1 MPRERDYLGSAN
13 PSYALAVL
21 EYFENLGE
29 DPGHVFGAE
38 RVRNLREGQDQDRLS
53 VTQWQSMLQ
62 QACRHLNDPAF
73 PLKLARTIKS
83 RHLGMLG
90 FLLMSC
96 DTLGSAA
103 LTLQRYEQLLDSVN
117 EAEFN
122 VDGAR
127 ATLTWRPL
135 IDNPPD
141 EFAMLSMALWVHHAR
156 SLTERPD
163 LVCDICFTCAQPTS
177 PQVLDCFQATFG
189 GVVEFGKGVNQMS
202 IPLDYLSLPLAQ
214 RDKHVHASL
223 CQQAEADLVA
233 LLGQDHG
240 FMAHLEMVV
249 AERLPRG
256 EVTLQHVATALD
268 VAPRTLQTRL
278 EQHGETF
285 RVVLDRVR
293 YRQAER
299 HLRHPGVTLADV
311 AALLGFSNQSAFQHA
326 FKRWAGVS
334 PGDYRRRL
342 T

>member
-1 MPRERDYLGSAN
+1 MPRARDHLGSAN

-21 EYFENLGE
+21 EYFEHLGE
-29 DPGHVFGAE
+29 DPGAVFGHE
-38 RVRNLREGQDQDRLS
+38 RVRELREGQAQDRLS
-53 VTQWQSMLQ
+53 ITQWQSMLQ
-62 QACRHLNDPAF
+62 RACRHLADPAF
-73 PLKLARTIKS
+73 PLKLAGTIKP

-117 EAEFN
+117 EAEFH
-122 VDGAR
+122 VDGQT

-135 IDNPPD
+135 IDHLPD
-141 EFAMLSMALWVHHAR
+141 EFAMLSMALWAHHAR

-163 LVCDICFTCAQPTS
+163 LVCDVCFTFDEPAS
-177 PQVLDCFQATFG
+177 PEVRACFEATFG
-189 GVVEFGKGVNQMS
+189 GLVTFGKGVNQMV
-202 IPLDYLSLPLAQ
+202 IPIDYLGLPVAQ
-214 RDKHVHASL
+214 RDRHVHASL

-240 FMAHLEMVV
+240 FMAHLENLV

-256 EVTLQHVATALD
+256 EITLQHVAMALD

-299 HLRHPGVTLADV
+299 HLRNPAVTLSDV

-342 T
+342 A